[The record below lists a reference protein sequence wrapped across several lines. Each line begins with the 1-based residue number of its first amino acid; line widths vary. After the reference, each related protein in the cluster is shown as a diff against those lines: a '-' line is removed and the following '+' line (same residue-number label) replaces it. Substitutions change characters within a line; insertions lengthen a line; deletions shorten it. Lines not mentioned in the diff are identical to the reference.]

1 MTDQKTAW
9 SRRSFLQSALG
20 TGAGFAL
27 TGPFAALGARAAG
40 AAPGRVTGSGYG
52 GSAG

>member
-27 TGPFAALGARAAG
+27 AGPFTAG
-40 AAPGRVTGSGYG
+40 VTVTHEDLRL
-52 GSAG
+52 

>member
-1 MTDQKTAW
+1 MIDQKTAW

-27 TGPFAALGARAAG
+27 TGPSPPSAPVPPAPPPAAMIRLRRAP
-40 AAPGRVTGSGYG
+40 PG
-52 GSAG
+52 